1 MALLCFAA
9 FAFWIK
15 HPRCGLGVASSFGP
29 LLEVSQS
36 SEWVF
41 GETQRQTDTD
51 FCLSVFPLVVSH
63 SLGSGVP
70 F

>member
-41 GETQRQTDTD
+41 GETKTDRHRL
-51 FCLSVFPLVVSH
+51 LSVSFPSGRLTF
-63 SLGSGVP
+63 LG
-70 F
+70 